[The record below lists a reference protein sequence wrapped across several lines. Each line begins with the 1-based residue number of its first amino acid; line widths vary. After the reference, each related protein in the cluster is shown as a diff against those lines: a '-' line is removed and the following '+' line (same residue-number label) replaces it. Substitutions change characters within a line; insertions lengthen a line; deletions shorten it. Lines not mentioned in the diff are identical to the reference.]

1 MFKSL
6 LAVVIGGSIG
16 CALRYL
22 AGLKFNALHPNLPL
36 GTLLVNLVG
45 GLIIGIAVA
54 FFARA
59 PTLDP
64 AWRLLVITGFCG
76 GFTTF
81 SAFSAEVVLMLQD
94 GRLGWAAVTVTTH
107 LFGSLLMTFLGIA
120 LVTSLQR

>member
-1 MFKSL
+1 MTKSL
-6 LAVVIGGSIG
+6 LAVMLGGSLG

-22 AGLKFNALHPNLPL
+22 AGLRFNAAFPNLPP
-36 GTLLVNLVG
+36 GTLLVNLLG

-54 FFARA
+54 FFAKMPA
-59 PTLDP
+59 IDP

-94 GRLGWAAVTVTTH
+94 GRVGWAALTVTTH